1 MKILIDIPEEFAVD
15 YRTDRFKE
23 FFNRAV
29 ADMDV
34 MCGKY
39 ERETADMLSRAFEG
53 SRPYELDKAV
63 EQMEKLADKAN
74 DKILEAAELQQYYDG
89 YEDGVR
95 TAIEIAKD
103 GGANEKKV

>member
-15 YRTDRFKE
+15 YLTDRFKE
-23 FFNRAV
+23 FFNRVV

-39 ERETADMLSRAFEG
+39 ERETAEMLTRAFEE

-63 EQMEKLADKAN
+63 E
-74 DKILEAAELQQYYDG
+74 
-89 YEDGVR
+89 
-95 TAIEIAKD
+95 
-103 GGANEKKV
+103 